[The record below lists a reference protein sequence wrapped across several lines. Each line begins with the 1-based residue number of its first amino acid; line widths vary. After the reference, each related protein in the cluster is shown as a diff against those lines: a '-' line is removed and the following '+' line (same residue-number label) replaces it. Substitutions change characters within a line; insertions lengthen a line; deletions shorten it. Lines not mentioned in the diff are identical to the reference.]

1 MEVKK
6 SSYYLLSGAL
16 FCFFLAW
23 SFSFSLFSIWLKQV
37 MALSGEQIGVIFSIN
52 AIAALF
58 VMPFYG
64 LIQDKL
70 GLKKH
75 LLYVIAI
82 ALMLMGPFFIYIYGP
97 LLNTYFY
104 LAAFLGGLVFAI
116 AFLAGI
122 GVLETYIER
131 AGRAVGFE
139 FGKARMWGSLGW
151 ALATFFSGSLLNLN
165 PNYNFWFSSVC
176 GVIFLLIIF
185 CLNTKSLVKTQGE
198 FNGSSNAP
206 KFKDVICLFKLS
218 QFWQFIVFVLGVTC
232 VYSVYDQQ
240 FPIYFSSLFPTE
252 AEGNVIYGYLNSF
265 QVFLEA
271 GGMFLAPFIVNRI
284 GAKNGLILSG
294 VIMATRIIGSGF
306 ADEAVLISVMK
317 LLHAVELPILL
328 VSIFKYIAI
337 NFDQRLSST
346 IYLVGFL
353 VFSQIGASILS
364 TGIGM
369 LYDVIG
375 FPTAYKILG
384 SIVAIFTLLSVFLLS
399 NHREKEESLEAKAVE
414 QPV

>member
-1 MEVKK
+1 MRIEK

-16 FCFFLAW
+16 FCFFLTW

-37 MALSGEQIGVIFSIN
+37 ISLSGEQIGMVFSIN
-52 AIAALF
+52 AVAALL

-70 GLKKH
+70 GLKKQ
-75 LLYVIAI
+75 LLYVIAVTLI
-82 ALMLMGPFFIYIYGP
+82 LMGPFFVYIYAP
-97 LLNTYFY
+97 LLTSNFY
-104 LAAFLGGLVFAI
+104 LAASLGGLVFAI
-116 AFLAGI
+116 AFSAGI

-165 PNYNFWFSSVC
+165 PNYNFWLSSLC
-176 GVIFLLIIF
+176 GAAFLILIVF
-185 CLNTKSLVKTQGE
+185 VNTQSLVKVHDE
-198 FNGSSNAP
+198 FNGVSTAP
-206 KFKDVICLFKLS
+206 KLHDIVGLFKLP

-232 VYSVYDQQ
+232 IYSVYDQQ

-252 AEGNVIYGYLNSF
+252 EEGNVTYGYLNSF

-271 GGMFLAPFIVNRI
+271 GGMFVAPFIVNKI

-294 VIMATRIIGSGF
+294 AIMAIRMIGSGF
-306 ADEAVLISVMK
+306 ADDVIFISAMK

-328 VSIFKYIAI
+328 VAIFKYIAI
-337 NFDQRLSST
+337 NFDKRLSSS

-353 VFSQIGASILS
+353 VFSQVGASILS
-364 TGIGM
+364 VGIGT
-369 LYDVIG
+369 LYDNIG
-375 FPTAYKILG
+375 FAASYKILG
-384 SIVAIFTLLSVFLLS
+384 SIVAIFTFISIFILKNSS
-399 NHREKEESLEAKAVE
+399 EKHQSIELVEETAC
-414 QPV
+414 